1 MVITIFATIYIG
13 YLSLTTLAILATSIV
28 LALFVYFRRFG
39 TIDYD
44 AQVSLKVENDYYTS
58 VSDIIDGFKESKMN
72 SFKTRT
78 LMERSRELSARAAD
92 GRIGLSREYAAHF
105 VFSNSVFFL
114 LLGIMV
120 FIAPAFG
127 NEYSSVVQMSTT
139 AVFFIIGPI
148 SGVVG
153 SLPLFKSATTAVEE
167 IMALEKKLDS
177 LRKENAGLVIDPDI
191 PEHRKSLEKFFD
203 FKIIEFKN
211 AVFEFDKNPAY
222 PDRPFTVGP
231 ISLSIKRGETL
242 FITGGNGSGKTTLL
256 RLITGLYP
264 LASGSIFIDGKKLK
278 RTDQQNFR
286 ELFAGVFSDFHL
298 SRYLDG
304 VRELDEDLSDHL
316 HELFELPENAVVE
329 DKVFATIDLSTGQ
342 RKRLGLMTAIL
353 EQKKILVL
361 DEWAADQD
369 PVFRLKFYNEILPKL
384 KKEGIT
390 IIAITHDSR
399 YFDTSDKQIHLE
411 EGRIV
416 NFDAEKFN
424 D

>member
-1 MVITIFATIYIG
+1 M
-13 YLSLTTLAILATSIV
+13 
-28 LALFVYFRRFG
+28 
-39 TIDYD
+39 
-44 AQVSLKVENDYYTS
+44 
-58 VSDIIDGFKESKMN
+58 
-72 SFKTRT
+72 
-78 LMERSRELSARAAD
+78 
-92 GRIGLSREYAAHF
+92 
-105 VFSNSVFFL
+105 
-114 LLGIMV
+114 
-120 FIAPAFG
+120 
-127 NEYSSVVQMSTT
+127 
-139 AVFFIIGPI
+139 
-148 SGVVG
+148 
-153 SLPLFKSATTAVEE
+153 
-167 IMALEKKLDS
+167 
-177 LRKENAGLVIDPDI
+177 
-191 PEHRKSLEKFFD
+191 
-203 FKIIEFKN
+203 
-211 AVFEFDKNPAY
+211 
-222 PDRPFTVGP
+222 
-231 ISLSIKRGETL
+231 
-242 FITGGNGSGKTTLL
+242 L
-256 RLITGLYP
+256 RLLTGLYP

-304 VRELDEDLSDHL
+304 VRKLDQDLSDHL

-411 EGRIV
+411 EGRLV